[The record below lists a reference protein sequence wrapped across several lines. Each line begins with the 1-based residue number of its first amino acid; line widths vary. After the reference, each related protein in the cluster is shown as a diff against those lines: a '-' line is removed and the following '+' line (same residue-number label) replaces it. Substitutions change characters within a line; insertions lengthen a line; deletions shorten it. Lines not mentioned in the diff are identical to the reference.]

1 MFSNVTLISCGF
13 PGAFLTPLNYPP
25 CARQNLDALA
35 VPGQEDF
42 TMLNTLRRIYA
53 DAAGFARNKADA
65 LYSQLAGHK
74 KIVGGSAAAAAVA
87 PAIYD
92 KAFEA
97 GRELYSV
104 GRKAVGVQDMVERSD
119 QNSADAKHRRR
130 IVGNARRSAERA
142 MLHGKLP
149 YQPYQ
154 A

>member
-1 MFSNVTLISCGF
+1 
-13 PGAFLTPLNYPP
+13 
-25 CARQNLDALA
+25 
-35 VPGQEDF
+35 
-42 TMLNTLRRIYA
+42 MLSTLRRIYA

-92 KAFEA
+92 RAFEA

-142 MLHGKLP
+142 AMQRQGL
-149 YQPYQ
+149 QPYQ